1 MAKTNPTKKQI
12 DAEIQA
18 FETWASM
25 KTQSLSL
32 QIGKTG
38 LNCKLQL
45 LASEYQQQSP
55 GGVLGKK
62 VFLKILHNSQKNT
75 YAKVLFSMVNL
86 LFISL
91 RFLLLTLSMYL
102 FAGRGREKQWLLLES
117 LKYVTQQTNTYIKLA
132 TVTLH

>member
-1 MAKTNPTKKQI
+1 MAKTNPTEKQI

-55 GGVLGKK
+55 AGVL
-62 VFLKILHNSQKNT
+62 
-75 YAKVLFSMVNL
+75 
-86 LFISL
+86 
-91 RFLLLTLSMYL
+91 
-102 FAGRGREKQWLLLES
+102 
-117 LKYVTQQTNTYIKLA
+117 
-132 TVTLH
+132 

>member
-25 KTQSLSL
+25 KTHSLSL

-55 GGVLGKK
+55 AGVL
-62 VFLKILHNSQKNT
+62 
-75 YAKVLFSMVNL
+75 
-86 LFISL
+86 
-91 RFLLLTLSMYL
+91 
-102 FAGRGREKQWLLLES
+102 
-117 LKYVTQQTNTYIKLA
+117 
-132 TVTLH
+132 

>member
-55 GGVLGKK
+55 GGVLWKK
-62 VFLKILHNSQKNT
+62 VFLKILQNSQKNT